1 MNLDDFKMLFV
12 SYLFK
17 SVIFM
22 RKKKESQIRRKME
35 ENFFFFI
42 VITCTPAVAGN
53 KDFNDT

>member
-1 MNLDDFKMLFV
+1 MNLDDFKMLFI

-35 ENFFFFI
+35 ENFFFFYCDNLY
-42 VITCTPAVAGN
+42 TCRSR
-53 KDFNDT
+53 